1 MLCRACIIRSIKH
14 GQSCRFVISLSISHQ
29 YIASWLTKFTTY
41 FNEDTS
47 SSQGIPDLSLSKDM
61 ICVFQDTWKL
71 KIRIKSTVIVII
83 WLLSVLVILV
93 IIYETYLL
101 LYCIILYI
109 GLLPTLSI
117 ITGSVPSGMS
127 VILLSLS
134 AVSTNSLNY
143 TQHYIYPHSLFHLH
157 LLLLHVDL
165 HSLHLL

>member
-1 MLCRACIIRSIKH
+1 MCFSGYMETQDKDQKYC
-14 GQSCRFVISLSISHQ
+14 
-29 YIASWLTKFTTY
+29 YNNNLTAVC
-41 FNEDTS
+41 S
-47 SSQGIPDLSLSKDM
+47 SNSSK
-61 ICVFQDTWKL
+61 
-71 KIRIKSTVIVII
+71 
-83 WLLSVLVILV
+83 V

-117 ITGSVPSGMS
+117 IIGSVPSGMS
-127 VILLSLS
+127 VILLALS

-157 LLLLHVDL
+157 LLLLRVDL